1 MRIEVSKL
9 IKKAVIPVAGRG
21 TRLLPTTKEQPKEML
36 PIFAKSK
43 KGQLLLKPVVQLIF
57 EQLFD
62 FGLRDFCFVVGR
74 EKRAIED
81 HFSPDYSFLDSLT
94 GKRRNIYI
102 RDLDEFYKR
111 IEKSNITWINQ
122 NKPLGYGHAVSLASS
137 FVNDERFLLHAGDTL
152 ILSPNNQHL
161 TLCVKQDAD
170 CVIALQKVK
179 DPKPYGIVLG
189 KKKKGTYTITKAVEK
204 PTKYISNLAIM
215 PLNTFN
221 PIIMKILKKIKK
233 GKGNEIQ
240 ITDAIQYMISE
251 NMNVLGYELPK
262 NSIRFDIGTP
272 ENYFEAQY
280 LSKKYSE
287 NTR

>member
-43 KGQLLLKPVVQLIF
+43 KGQLLLKPIVQLIF

-81 HFSPDYSFLDSLT
+81 HFSPDYSFLDSLAS
-94 GKRRNIYI
+94 KRQNKYI

-137 FVNDERFLLHAGDTL
+137 FVNDEKFLLHAGDTL

-161 TLCVKQDAD
+161 ALCVQQDAD

-179 DPKPYGIVLG
+179 DPRPYGVVLG
-189 KKKKGTYTITKAVEK
+189 KKKKESYIITKAVEK

-215 PLNTFN
+215 PLNTFD
-221 PIIMKILKKIKK
+221 PVTVSYTHLRAH
-233 GKGNEIQ
+233 E
-240 ITDAIQYMISE
+240 T
-251 NMNVLGYELPK
+251 L
-262 NSIRFDIGTP
+262 R
-272 ENYFEAQY
+272 
-280 LSKKYSE
+280 
-287 NTR
+287 